1 MFIVWEREG
10 VGKDLMDVTE
20 STFSSANCCRCVCF
34 LNLIIQVILEGG
46 TKVGSVTFFPLKM
59 TIVTQKLPISTA
71 YCGK

>member
-1 MFIVWEREG
+1 
-10 VGKDLMDVTE
+10 MDVTK
-20 STFSSANCCRCVCF
+20 STFSTVHCCRSLCF

-59 TIVTQKLPISTA
+59 TMVTQKLPISTA